1 MANSVQTK
9 WRIVYYND
17 YGREEKDRERNYKGF
32 YHNAV
37 QIYNPFLKKN
47 IKIIPDSRINI
58 RDNKKK
64 IQDKDTLFNA
74 NTAME
79 KTLRVIF
86 ETYKVEILKI
96 EIKIAEEINK
106 GNNSITLTNF
116 MHINNES
123 DHKKFKY
130 FYDNLGYKFEY
141 LEENKSLIITW

>member
-1 MANSVQTK
+1 
-9 WRIVYYND
+9 
-17 YGREEKDRERNYKGF
+17 
-32 YHNAV
+32 
-37 QIYNPFLKKN
+37 
-47 IKIIPDSRINI
+47 
-58 RDNKKK
+58 
-64 IQDKDTLFNA
+64 
-74 NTAME
+74 ME

-106 GNNSITLTNF
+106 GNNSITFNNF